1 MHENLKGYV
10 NTFAYIYAIIFNT
23 IKNTQ
28 DRYLHKLHSE
38 GHNSF
43 FFFFCHT
50 STLKLQST
58 NPLLRQ
64 ILYIISCTLIRQ
76 RPNTPYR
83 KAVNIHSSLSSTS
96 LSAFLHHHHQH
107 SRYVISPFP
116 LLVFCSCK
124 NCWPFHLKQQFHPK

>member
-38 GHNSF
+38 GHKLF

-58 NPLLRQ
+58 NPLLR
-64 ILYIISCTLIRQ
+64 
-76 RPNTPYR
+76 
-83 KAVNIHSSLSSTS
+83 
-96 LSAFLHHHHQH
+96 
-107 SRYVISPFP
+107 
-116 LLVFCSCK
+116 
-124 NCWPFHLKQQFHPK
+124 